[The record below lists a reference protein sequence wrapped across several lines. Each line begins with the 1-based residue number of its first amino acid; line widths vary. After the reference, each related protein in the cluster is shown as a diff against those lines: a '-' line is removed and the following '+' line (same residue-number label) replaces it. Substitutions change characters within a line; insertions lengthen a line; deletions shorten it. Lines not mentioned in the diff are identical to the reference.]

1 VDNNS
6 KKMKILVVDDEQIVR
21 DFLAR
26 FLALK
31 SAVVKLAVDG
41 LGAIEAAKQERFDM
55 VFLDVKMPQ
64 MNGLETFRELKKIDP
79 AAKYIMMTGYAV
91 DELLQKAR
99 QEGASHSINKPFD
112 IQQISSIIETCAF

>member
-1 VDNNS
+1 MENDR
-6 KKMKILVVDDEQIVR
+6 KIKVLVVDDEQVVR

-31 SAVVKLAVDG
+31 SAIVKIVEDG
-41 LGAIEAAKQERFDM
+41 FMAIEAARQERFDL

-79 AAKYIMMTGYAV
+79 AAKYVMMTGYAV
-91 DELLQKAR
+91 DDLLQKAR
-99 QEGASHSINKPFD
+99 QEGAAHSINKPFD
-112 IQQISSIIETCAF
+112 IQQISSIIENFAC